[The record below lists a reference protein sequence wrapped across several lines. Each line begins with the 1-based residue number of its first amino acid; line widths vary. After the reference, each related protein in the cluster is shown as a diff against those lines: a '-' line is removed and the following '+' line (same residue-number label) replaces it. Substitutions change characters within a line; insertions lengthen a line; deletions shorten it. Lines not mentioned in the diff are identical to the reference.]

1 MVSCCH
7 IVGRSAF
14 CQVHVYIAHVNAIH
28 GGEIFA
34 ASVYWKVFGTLS
46 FLLYFRLP
54 STFLP
59 SKSRS
64 ITTLGTRWHDFFFF
78 FNTLFRYFINL
89 FYSFHY
95 IPFPF
100 LNGCRLRNSRKG
112 TLCPF
117 SVPIHL
123 KKKKKKKKGH
133 HAEPTG
139 ILCFPTGEMFET
151 ELTE

>member
-14 CQVHVYIAHVNAIH
+14 CQVHVYIAYVNAIH

-64 ITTLGTRWHDFFFF
+64 ITTLGTRWHAFF

-89 FYSFHY
+89 FYSCHY

-100 LNGCRLRNSRKG
+100 LKGCRLGKVHI
-112 TLCPF
+112 
-117 SVPIHL
+117 VPIQCSHSL
-123 KKKKKKKKGH
+123 KKKERKGH
-133 HAEPTG
+133 HAEPRG

-151 ELTE
+151 ELTD